1 MSITEFCQWLYDTQ
15 LGVMVRES
23 ESLFP
28 WAESVHVLAIAAV
41 VGSIS
46 FVDLRLLALASRDR
60 PVSALVREVLPI
72 TWIAFVVAVGSGVM
86 LFASNALEYYNNP
99 SFRIKI
105 VLLMLAGMN
114 MLVFHGLT
122 YRGVGRWDA
131 SPHTPLGAKIAGG
144 TSLALWIGVVAFG
157 RWIGFTTGF

>member
-1 MSITEFCQWLYDTQ
+1 MSIQAFCEWLYDTG
-15 LGVMVRES
+15 LANAVRES

-28 WAESVHVLAIAAV
+28 WAESLHVLSIAAV

-46 FVDLRLLALASRDR
+46 FVDLRLLSLASRNR
-60 PVSALVREVLPI
+60 PVSELVREVLPI
-72 TWIAFVVAVGSGVM
+72 TWIAFVIAVISGIT
-86 LFASNALEYYNNP
+86 LFASNAVEYYHNP

-122 YRGVGRWDA
+122 YRGVGQWDTA
-131 SPHTPLGAKIAGG
+131 PRTPLGAKIAGG
-144 TSLALWIGVVAFG
+144 TSLLLWIGVVGFG

>member
-1 MSITEFCQWLYDTQ
+1 MSITDVCQWLYDTQ
-15 LGVMVRES
+15 LGAMVRES

-60 PVSALVREVLPI
+60 PVSKLVNEVLPI

-86 LFASNALEYYNNP
+86 LFASNAVEYYNNP
-99 SFRIKI
+99 AFRIKI
-105 VLLMLAGMN
+105 VLLLLAGMN

-122 YRGVGRWDA
+122 YRGVGLWDTSA
-131 SPHTPLGAKIAGG
+131 QTPLGAKIAGG
-144 TSLALWIGVVAFG
+144 TSLLLWIGVVAFG

>member
-1 MSITEFCQWLYDTQ
+1 MSITEFCQWLYDTP
-15 LGVMVRES
+15 LANMVRES

-46 FVDLRLLALASRDR
+46 FVDLRLLGLASRDR
-60 PVSALVREVLPI
+60 PVSQLVNEVLPI
-72 TWIAFVVAVGSGVM
+72 TWIAFVIALGSGVM

-99 SFRIKI
+99 SFRIKM

-122 YRGVGRWDA
+122 YRGVGQWDLA
-131 SPHTPLGAKIAGG
+131 PRPPLGAKIAGG
-144 TSLALWIGVVAFG
+144 TSLLLWIGVVAFG

>member
-122 YRGVGRWDA
+122 YRGVGRWDS

-144 TSLALWIGVVAFG
+144 TSLLLWIGVVAFG